1 MEFLNPLALYGFLAL
16 PLLLVPYLIRRKPR
30 RIIFSSLVLF
40 TEFGIQPR
48 ARPWG
53 RLRLPPIFF
62 LQLLLLI
69 LLILALGEPVFSVRA
84 SNIAIVIDNS
94 ASMQASD
101 DGKTR
106 FASALDRARDVVDEF
121 GAGGSFDFY
130 RMVPTLEK
138 INKTPIKRAD
148 ASELITRLQPYD
160 LSDVP
165 ADYNNLLNQLVRD
178 QKYDRLYLITDRP
191 VRGQSATVR
200 AITVGQAQDNLAI
213 DSFTVSP
220 SSLANARLTASV
232 EVTNFSAR
240 DQRVKIL
247 LKGNNALLA
256 SREIAVPAGRT
267 ISASF
272 QGFAEHPYYQ
282 AELEIADS
290 LVLDN
295 RQFALGKSLRNL
307 KILGISPRPKA
318 LTSLRAIP
326 GVSIDTIDPAEYD
339 KTDRSQYALEIF
351 HLSAPA
357 ILPASA
363 SMLVLPPE
371 KNPLVQLGTPITRVV
386 ISGWRESHPLSRY
399 VNFPLFRPS
408 YARPL
413 KPQTP
418 GEPILESPEGILA
431 FATQKAGVRHLVLGF
446 DPFPYLGRDNLP
458 MSIFTL
464 NFLDW
469 FIEAAGVKSQ
479 LTGAPLALRQSK
491 NDVVVINPKGEK
503 ISVKAGS
510 TTFSET
516 VFQGIYEIRGAN
528 NRNLYAINYHD
539 PGESN
544 LREAKQIE
552 LQGTDGSRNS
562 RSTLFSFWPYLL
574 MLSLLLFVV
583 EGLLIPSK
591 SPQRHGLR
599 ATRAKA

>member
-1 MEFLNPLALYGFLAL
+1 
-16 PLLLVPYLIRRKPR
+16 
-30 RIIFSSLVLF
+30 
-40 TEFGIQPR
+40 
-48 ARPWG
+48 
-53 RLRLPPIFF
+53 
-62 LQLLLLI
+62 
-69 LLILALGEPVFSVRA
+69 
-84 SNIAIVIDNS
+84 
-94 ASMQASD
+94 
-101 DGKTR
+101 
-106 FASALDRARDVVDEF
+106 
-121 GAGGSFDFY
+121 
-130 RMVPTLEK
+130 
-138 INKTPIKRAD
+138 
-148 ASELITRLQPYD
+148 
-160 LSDVP
+160 
-165 ADYNNLLNQLVRD
+165 
-178 QKYDRLYLITDRP
+178 
-191 VRGQSATVR
+191 
-200 AITVGQAQDNLAI
+200 
-213 DSFTVSP
+213 
-220 SSLANARLTASV
+220 V

-240 DQRVKIL
+240 EQRVKIL

-267 ISASF
+267 SSASF
-272 QGFAEHPYYQ
+272 QGFAEHPYYE

-290 LVLDN
+290 LALDN

-339 KTDRSQYALEIF
+339 KTDRSQYAFEIF

-363 SMLVLPPE
+363 SMLVLPPGT
-371 KNPLVQLGTPITRVV
+371 NPLVQLGTPITRVV

-431 FATQKAGVRHLVLGF
+431 FATQTAGIRHLVLGF

-479 LTGAPLALRQSK
+479 PTGAPLALKQSK

-503 ISVKAGS
+503 ISVKGGS
-510 TTFSET
+510 RIFSET
-516 VFQGIYEIRGAN
+516 VFQGIYEVSGAD
-528 NRNLYAINYHD
+528 NRSLYAINYHD

-544 LREAKQIE
+544 LREAKPIE
-552 LQGTDGSRNS
+552 LQGTDDSRNS
-562 RSTLFSFWPYLL
+562 RSMLFSFWPYLL

-583 EGLLIPSK
+583 EGFLIPSK
-591 SPQRHGLR
+591 APQGHGLG